1 MKLYIYEHCPF
12 CVMTKMIFVLKNYPV
27 EIAYLLY
34 DDVQTP
40 MQMVGRKLLP
50 VLEYK
55 PNVFMPESSDII
67 KYVDQNIGE
76 PNKIT
81 LPINENI
88 SQWVKGVERFIYR
101 LTYPRWIRAPF
112 PEFSSEESQKFFYK
126 SKDPSGRGFVSDLAD
141 PALLQRAQNAIDA
154 LEIILADYPLL
165 NPERALSMS
174 DFSLFAQLH
183 SLSIIKGLYYGSI
196 VDKWRNTASEICFIP
211 LSDEFAN

>member
-12 CVMTKMIFVLKNYPV
+12 CVMTKMVFVLKNYPV

-67 KYVDQNIGE
+67 QYVDQHIGE
-76 PNKIT
+76 PKIT
-81 LPINENI
+81 LPINEDI
-88 SQWVKGVERFIYR
+88 SQWAKGVERFIYR

-112 PEFSSEESQKFFYK
+112 PEFSSEEAQKFFYQ

-141 PALLQRAQNAIDA
+141 PALLQRAQKAIDA
-154 LEIILADYPLL
+154 LEVILEDYPLL
-165 NPERALSMS
+165 DSERVLSMS
-174 DFSLFAQLH
+174 DFALFAQLH
-183 SLSIIKGLYYGSI
+183 SLSIIKGLYYGPV
-196 VDKWRNTASEICFIP
+196 VDQWRHTASEVCFIP